1 MAASKTSKPTTT
13 KPQAVV
19 DTIDVSTAISEDQ
32 MPVSPGRRSK
42 WTELLDTLYTMTENG
57 EIPRADD
64 GSLQFVKLGE
74 FGNPN
79 GARTQARA
87 IENRGDGEYA
97 GVYEFKAVPAQVGDK
112 KGSQLW
118 GRVAEQADE
127 A

>member
-1 MAASKTSKPTTT
+1 MAKATKTTNP

-19 DTIDVSTAISEDQ
+19 DAIDVSSAMSEDQ

-42 WTELLDTLYTMTENG
+42 WTSLLDSLYTMTENG

-64 GSLQFVKLGE
+64 GSLQFVKLGA

-87 IENRGDGEYA
+87 IENRDDGAYS
-97 GVYEFKAVPAQVGDK
+97 GVYEFKSIPTQD
-112 KGSQLW
+112 GSELW
-118 GRVAEQADE
+118 GRVAEVADE
-127 A
+127 DSTAE